1 MLFQQRD
8 RSCRAQRMSRLDE
21 APHVTFLGG
30 IIKLSKF
37 VLIKIT
43 KLDIVSYGLWII
55 LAVSRCRWSLYRRLG
70 PDGVPAADWRLKT
83 MQCSVSSPTSLLRP
97 ETGLQSPDRPW
108 PARPPP
114 RAGASPAGEA
124 ALISRRFHNHGE
136 GPY

>member
-1 MLFQQRD
+1 M
-8 RSCRAQRMSRLDE
+8 
-21 APHVTFLGG
+21 V
-30 IIKLSKF
+30 
-37 VLIKIT
+37 
-43 KLDIVSYGLWII
+43 YGSSSQCPG
-55 LAVSRCRWSLYRRLG
+55 ADGHCYRRLG

-124 ALISRRFHNHGE
+124 ALISEKAPTNRTR
-136 GPY
+136 